1 MVIPEAADSKTN
13 NYFSS
18 KNIKEMRPVPIY
30 YEILCTDHS
39 NEEFGKCR
47 EPAVILLV
55 IGVSYQETMTFSIE
69 PKRDFSEGTS
79 FIC

>member
-30 YEILCTDHS
+30 YETFMYRSLKRRIWEVSRTGHDIIGYWRILPG
-39 NEEFGKCR
+39 N
-47 EPAVILLV
+47 
-55 IGVSYQETMTFSIE
+55 Y
-69 PKRDFSEGTS
+69 DFLN
-79 FIC
+79 